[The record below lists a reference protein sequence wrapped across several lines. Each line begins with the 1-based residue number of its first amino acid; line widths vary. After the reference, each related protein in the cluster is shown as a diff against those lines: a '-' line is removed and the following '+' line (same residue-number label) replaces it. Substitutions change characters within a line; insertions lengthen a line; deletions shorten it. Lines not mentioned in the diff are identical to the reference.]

1 MGGLVRYRVTMRFH
15 AMLWDLD
22 GTLVDSLSDIAASVN
37 AARAS
42 VGLPA
47 LAEALVRT
55 YVGDGM
61 TKLIERALPD
71 THRGRFDEVVRAFA
85 EHYERHC
92 LDATRP
98 FAGVPE
104 TLEQLQNAGVKL
116 AVLTN
121 KPYAFTRTLLEGL
134 RLAERFSVVVGGDSA
149 PAKKPAPEPFRMAL
163 KQLGEADD
171 GGGRTLVVGDGQ
183 PDIAGARACGL
194 SVCAVTWGFTPAPVL
209 RTLKPDFLVDRPEE
223 LLSVV
228 NGA

>member
-1 MGGLVRYRVTMRFH
+1 MRFRTL
-15 AMLWDLD
+15 LWDLD

-37 AARAS
+37 AARAT

-47 LAEALVRT
+47 LTEALVRT

-61 TKLIERALPD
+61 IKLIERALPD
-71 THRGRFDEVVRAFA
+71 AQRHHFEAVVRAFA

-98 FAGVPE
+98 FQNVPE
-104 TLEQLQNAGVKL
+104 TLEQLQAAGVKL

-121 KPYAFTRTLLEGL
+121 KPQVFTHKLLDGL
-134 RLAERFSVVVGGDSA
+134 HLSAYFSAVVGGDST
-149 PAKKPAPEPFRMAL
+149 PTKKPAPEPFRFAMR
-163 KQLGEADD
+163 QLGEVDD
-171 GGGRTLVVGDGQ
+171 GSGHTLVVGDAQ

-209 RTLKPDFLVDRPEE
+209 RELKPDFLVDQTDE
-223 LLSVV
+223 LLRVV
-228 NGA
+228 FGP